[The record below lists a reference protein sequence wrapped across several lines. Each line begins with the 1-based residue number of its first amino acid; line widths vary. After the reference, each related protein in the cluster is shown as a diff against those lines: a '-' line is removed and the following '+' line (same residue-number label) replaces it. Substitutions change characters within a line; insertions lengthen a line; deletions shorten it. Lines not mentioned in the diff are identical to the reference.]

1 MIHDPFPDEPRR
13 RVNPFGEDDTK
24 EADPGDAAATL
35 EHSAARI
42 RRLKQQVGAEGL
54 SLSAT
59 RELIDHISAALD
71 AAASALRHLAEP
83 PDDD

>member
-1 MIHDPFPDEPRR
+1 MGRNPFDEEGLRTGP
-13 RVNPFGEDDTK
+13 VNPFGE
-24 EADPGDAAATL
+24 EEQRPLDPAEAAATI

-59 RELIDHISAALD
+59 RELIDQLTRALD
-71 AAASALRHLAEP
+71 AAAGALRNLNQP
-83 PDDD
+83 